1 MPTKELAW
9 SDKFST
15 DIVSIDRQHQQ
26 LLFLSQNLLNVLS
39 SEGSS
44 LAEKQETFQDL
55 VDHVLAHF
63 AYEERIM
70 RNIGYS
76 NYEQHIVEHND
87 IRAEIK
93 LMMKDVMNAEGVDD
107 WKGLVSMVQVWV
119 LRHIVASDIPISN
132 FIQRPDD
139 EDLND

>member
-1 MPTKELAW
+1 MSTIDLTW

-26 LLFLSQNLLNVLS
+26 LLFLSQNLLSALS
-39 SEGSS
+39 NDGAS
-44 LAEKQETFQDL
+44 LAEKQAAFQDL
-55 VDHVLAHF
+55 ADNVLAHF

-70 RNIGYS
+70 RNIGYP
-76 NYEQHIVEHND
+76 NFEQHIVEHND

-93 LMMKDVMNAEGVDD
+93 EMMDDVMHGDSVDD

-119 LRHIVASDIPISN
+119 LRHIAASDTPIRD
-132 FIQRPDD
+132 FIQRTDD
-139 EDLND
+139 EGWVD